1 MNGRTPRAA
10 SNPGIS
16 RGETALASLQ
26 SPAYGTNGKTAVPM
40 NEHEQSKKFADK
52 NAAIANETLAKGK
65 AAAEQ
70 SAKAVEQSYSVTVEN
85 MRDYNLKMIDM
96 AHANTEG
103 VFEFARQLA
112 TAKSPSDMVE
122 LWPSHAQ
129 KQYEMLSEQIKE
141 LTALG

>member
-1 MNGRTPRAA
+1 
-10 SNPGIS
+10 
-16 RGETALASLQ
+16 
-26 SPAYGTNGKTAVPM
+26 M

-103 VFEFARQLA
+103 VFKFARQLA

-122 LWPSHAQ
+122 LWTSHAQ
-129 KQYEMLSEQIKE
+129 KQFEMLNEQTKE
-141 LTALG
+141 LTAFGQKLAGESAAPITRSVNQVFKKAS